1 MTVQALRLRTLS
13 TLLGSYF
20 AFGLYWGVWVV
31 VFADYLAARGL
42 TAGQAGLQPAAL
54 SIASILTMTLLS
66 PRPQRLGP
74 PRAGPPGGGP
84 PPPAGPPVPGPAR
97 PRDPRLRRD
106 RDLVHGLPLAP
117 GAAGPPP
124 R

>member
-42 TAGQAGLQPAAL
+42 TAGQAGLQLAAL

-66 PRPQRLGP
+66 PRLQRLGLARTVPLRHPTMGLGTAIGGAGRGRGP
-74 PRAGPPGGGP
+74 PR
-84 PPPAGPPVPGPAR
+84 
-97 PRDPRLRRD
+97 RR
-106 RDLVHGLPLAP
+106 RRA
-117 GAAGPPP
+117 
-124 R
+124 